1 MIASLMPSV
10 LTIACPSSAED
21 PRTDRN
27 GRFYFAQKKLLTDT
41 PIYAIMITIRGG
53 TGRTLGPTADLP
65 FFKMYGSDDTTCVQ
79 VVRTKVFS
87 KKLKNLQKT
96 Y

>member
-27 GRFYFAQKKLLTDT
+27 GRFYFAQKKVVDRYADICYNDHDQRRNRKDAGTYGGPALL
-41 PIYAIMITIRGG
+41 
-53 TGRTLGPTADLP
+53 
-65 FFKMYGSDDTTCVQ
+65 
-79 VVRTKVFS
+79 
-87 KKLKNLQKT
+87 
-96 Y
+96 